1 MDMEFFDSFD
11 NLLGQLDVPKRVRAL
26 SADATSDTLW
36 PELQAS
42 GFLDVMVPES
52 HGGAQ
57 LGWRQAWAV
66 MFVAARHGLP
76 HPVAQTMYA
85 RALLAHHGLSAAD
98 SPIAIAHAV
107 RIDAQGGL
115 AVRDIPSVRLASHV
129 LAQAHDTLYLLPV
142 DQARLANNAGFGSF
156 DAGASWDDKA
166 VSAARLSLAANVDLP
181 HALALSLAVML
192 AGACDRVLE
201 MTLQFA
207 RDRSQFGKPI
217 GKFQAV
223 QQQIAEM
230 AELVY
235 SARMASQLG
244 SQSDDWQMALR
255 CAEVA
260 KTQTSLVAGRIAA
273 IAHAVHAAIGVT
285 EEYDLQLYT
294 RRLYEWSRGG
304 AGGNYWAAHIGQAAL
319 GHDNLLDFMRTE
331 VF

>member
-1 MDMEFFDSFD
+1 MDMELFDSFD
-11 NLLGQLDVPKRVRAL
+11 NLLGQLDVPKRIRAL
-26 SADATSDTLW
+26 TADATSDTLW
-36 PELQAS
+36 SELQAS

-76 HPVAQTMYA
+76 HPVAQTMFA
-85 RALLAHHGLSAAD
+85 RALMAHHGVGAPD
-98 SPIAIAHAV
+98 SPIAIAHSV

-115 AVRDIPSVRLASHV
+115 TVRDIASVRLASHV
-129 LAQAHDTLYLLPV
+129 LAEFQAVLYLLPV
-142 DQARLANNAGFGSF
+142 NQARIAKNAGFGSF
-156 DAGASWDDKA
+156 DGGASWDEKV
-166 VSAARLSLAANVDLP
+166 VSAARLGPASGLRLS
-181 HALALSLAVML
+181 HGLALSLAVML

-201 MTLQFA
+201 MTLQYA

-235 SARMASQLG
+235 SARMASQIG
-244 SQSDDWQMALR
+244 CQSDDWR
-255 CAEVA
+255 VSWRPAEVA

-294 RRLYEWSRGG
+294 RRLYEWSRAGG
-304 AGGNYWAAHIGQAAL
+304 GGNYWAANIGQAAL
-319 GHDNLLDFMRTE
+319 AHDNLLDFMRTD